1 VFSRWFV
8 AAATAAAG
16 IFVVAHKEDCS
27 GRGRMS
33 SARRNAASGSPFYPQ
48 NSNNSTRVALDT
60 IYRGCIDD
68 ISLTGRIVTS

>member
-1 VFSRWFV
+1 
-8 AAATAAAG
+8 
-16 IFVVAHKEDCS
+16 
-27 GRGRMS
+27 MS